1 MADDIEGM
9 LVNSFTLGW
18 LSDVNIYARNNQIV
32 TELDSQDS
40 VILLRLTKDEASKWI
55 EGLTVAIAALDA

>member
-9 LVNSFTLGW
+9 LVNSFTLGG